1 VLGLLIFVLWNVSKF
16 FFFYSSSSPFTTG
29 QGFGIEIWAFV
40 LLIFF
45 LLRQLPSF
53 TDAAAPKQSIRAP
66 QKAAMLEAAA
76 WYQQIS
82 FKWLSTSVLD
92 SVFLNNLPFL
102 SSNKQQLLL
111 PHSESKAS
119 VHSRMHRLLV
129 PKVWAALKVSPLPPP
144 ANLEHKGHQASVK
157 LPP

>member
-1 VLGLLIFVLWNVSKF
+1 
-16 FFFYSSSSPFTTG
+16 
-29 QGFGIEIWAFV
+29 
-40 LLIFF
+40 
-45 LLRQLPSF
+45 
-53 TDAAAPKQSIRAP
+53 
-66 QKAAMLEAAA
+66 MLEAAA

-92 SVFLNNLPFL
+92 SVFLNNLLFL

-129 PKVWAALKVSPLPPP
+129 PKVWALLKGLPLPPP
-144 ANLEHKGHQASVK
+144 NHLVGQEHRKRSRGQLDRSLMPLA
-157 LPP
+157 LQIGRWRE